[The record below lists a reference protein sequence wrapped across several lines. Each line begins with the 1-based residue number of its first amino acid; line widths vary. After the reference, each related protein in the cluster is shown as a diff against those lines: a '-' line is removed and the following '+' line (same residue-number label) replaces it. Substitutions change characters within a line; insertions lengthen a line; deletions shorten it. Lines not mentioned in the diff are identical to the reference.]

1 MPRRPVAGAASL
13 AFVLPGATPPNAIV
27 FGSGY
32 RSTPQTARVGF
43 WLHLLDLPYL
53 TPVTDAWLPVVW
65 GL

>member
-1 MPRRPVAGAASL
+1 
-13 AFVLPGATPPNAIV
+13 VLPGATPPNAIV

-43 WLHLLDLPYL
+43 WLNLLGILYL
-53 TPVTDAWLPVVW
+53 TAMTYVWLPVVW